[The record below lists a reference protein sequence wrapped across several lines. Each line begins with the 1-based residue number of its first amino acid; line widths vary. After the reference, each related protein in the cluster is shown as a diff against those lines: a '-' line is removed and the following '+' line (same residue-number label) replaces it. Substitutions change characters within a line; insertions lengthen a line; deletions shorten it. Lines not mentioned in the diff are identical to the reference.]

1 MQRLSRSQRAAG
13 AFGLCLLVFVRLWHQ
28 SAPDGHHPD
37 VAIYSYDGRN
47 NWVDSE
53 GMHNLDQLDDAR
65 IVSRKTTVP
74 ISTAHAEGLFHR
86 GYGSLWP
93 GAAHTATRSCSCTA
107 Q

>member
-1 MQRLSRSQRAAG
+1 MQRLNRSTRAAA
-13 AFGLCLLVFVRLWHQ
+13 AFMACLLVFVRLWHT
-28 SAPDGHHPD
+28 SDEHPD
-37 VAIYSYDGRN
+37 VAIYSYEGRKA
-47 NWVDSE
+47 WADFA